1 MHINTIYLRYL
12 IYICFS
18 FFGWQSWER
27 PAVPCNLYSA
37 IGSPTWVRR
46 RHRFRLLYRHRQ
58 LRLNTTNITSITNTR
73 CEVRIEMNDG
83 NRIWGE
89 IDQRW
94 NKKVM
99 KEILGALSEK
109 VSVWIV
115 NLYTYY
121 VFSKLMLLLHTFSCM
136 LTKMR
141 QNYYIFVYTKTLFM
155 TILTVEVS
163 FSFDDHR
170 INELRYI
177 PRSVLETKHPHNDSF
192 RLDNIDQTTYS
203 KL

>member
-109 VSVWIV
+109 VTECELWIYIHITYLV
-115 NLYTYY
+115 SWCYCYTHLVACLLKWDKTITYLYI
-121 VFSKLMLLLHTFSCM
+121 
-136 LTKMR
+136 
-141 QNYYIFVYTKTLFM
+141 Q
-155 TILTVEVS
+155 
-163 FSFDDHR
+163 
-170 INELRYI
+170 
-177 PRSVLETKHPHNDSF
+177 
-192 RLDNIDQTTYS
+192 RLYLWQFWQ
-203 KL
+203 